1 MDTNAHAK
9 SIDRAHRIIVAISGA
24 SGGIWGIRLL
34 QILAQRPEVETHL
47 IITRSGA
54 LTLRLENPEWELDQV
69 QALADVVHRP
79 QDIAACIA
87 SGSYKVNSMVVVP
100 CSMKSLAAIAHGYS
114 DDLLARAADVML
126 KERRQ
131 LVLVPRE
138 TPLHSLHLQNMLTLS
153 QLGAIILPPVPG
165 FYHKPTSIEQLV
177 DHTVGKI
184 LDVLGFEQDLFPI
197 WQGPTSAR
205 SARGEKPQVEGPPAA
220 GWPADAPESPA
231 QPG

>member
-1 MDTNAHAK
+1 MK
-9 SIDRAHRIIVAISGA
+9 HRVIVAISGA

-34 QILAQRPEVETHL
+34 QVLAQRPEVETHL
-47 IITRSGA
+47 IVTRSGA

-100 CSMKSLAAIAHGYS
+100 CSMKSLAAMAHGYS
-114 DDLLARAADVML
+114 EDLLARAADVML

-131 LVLVPRE
+131 LILVPRE
-138 TPLHSLHLQNMLTLS
+138 TPLHSVHLQNMLTLS
-153 QLGAIILPPVPG
+153 QLGCVILPPVPG
-165 FYHKPTSIEQLV
+165 FYHKPTSLEQLV

-184 LDVLGFEQDLFPI
+184 LDVMGFQQDLFPI

-205 SARGEKPQVEGPPAA
+205 ATRDGKPLDEVPPTPAGP
-220 GWPADAPESPA
+220 GDELESPA
-231 QPG
+231 GPG